1 MGKKTAGR
9 RLCLD
14 YGKKRIGI
22 AISDPTATIAQ
33 PHSVMERETEEL
45 DIEKIHDLIVTHDI
59 KKVIMG
65 LPLELSGEAGQS
77 AKDVYQFIE
86 KLKVALTGVEVE
98 TWDERLSTV
107 FAEKEMIRD
116 NVRRKKRKK
125 VIDQLAATIIL
136 QSYLD
141 AESRDG

>member
-14 YGKKRIGI
+14 YGKKKIGI

-45 DIEKIHDLIVTHDI
+45 DIEKIHDLVATYGI

-77 AKDVYQFIE
+77 AMDVFQFIE
-86 KLKVALTGVEVE
+86 KLKVALEGVEIE

-136 QSYLD
+136 QSFLD

>member
-77 AKDVYQFIE
+77 AIDVYQFIE

>member
-1 MGKKTAGR
+1 M
-9 RLCLD
+9 D
-14 YGKKRIGI
+14 YGKKKIGI

-45 DIEKIHDLIVTHDI
+45 DIEKIHDLVATYGI

-77 AKDVYQFIE
+77 AMDVFQFIE
-86 KLKVALTGVEVE
+86 KLKVALEGVEIE

-136 QSYLD
+136 QSFLD

>member
-1 MGKKTAGR
+1 MVKETAGR

-14 YGKKRIGI
+14 FGKKRIGI

-45 DIEKIHDLIVTHDI
+45 DIKKINNLIVTYDI

-77 AKDVYQFIE
+77 AMDVYQFIE
-86 KLKVALTGVEVE
+86 KLKVALTGVAVE